1 MPRGK
6 SVRLQRYRDGGL
18 ADAKIFKKK
27 EGLTW
32 IDAAG
37 RTWTVTELAGLV
49 GNAGPGRAVAAEGL
63 PQVKQFRSEILKSE
77 IRLSTGTFR
86 LLISNF

>member
-1 MPRGK
+1 M
-6 SVRLQRYRDGGL
+6 RLQRYRDGGL

-37 RTWTVTELAGLV
+37 RTLTVTELRDWGGTRAQAGRLPPK
-49 GNAGPGRAVAAEGL
+49 GFPKSNSFGP
-63 PQVKQFRSEILKSE
+63 KF
-77 IRLSTGTFR
+77 
-86 LLISNF
+86 